1 MRPKIKTVYPSM
13 QLRNFASL
21 LFKIHSRGFSQV
33 FLVAIGKSILP
44 NKNLTILHKD
54 QINHKWLFFSQI

>member
-1 MRPKIKTVYPSM
+1 M